1 MRTLTIGLLAAAG
14 FALIGP
20 ANADSVTIGTS
31 VGSDRPAVRV
41 HEHARERV
49 TVGVGERA
57 RHCKVT
63 IVKRE
68 GMTKKIKRCD

>member
-1 MRTLTIGLLAAAG
+1 MRYLTIGLLAAAG
-14 FALIGP
+14 LTLAMP

-31 VGSDRPAVRV
+31 AGGDRVGM

-57 RHCKVT
+57 RHCKVV

>member
-14 FALIGP
+14 FALAAP
-20 ANADSVTIGTS
+20 AYADSVTIG
-31 VGSDRPAVRV
+31 VGNDRPAVRV

>member
-1 MRTLTIGLLAAAG
+1 MRTLTIGLLAAA
-14 FALIGP
+14 ALAVAVP
-20 ANADSVTIGTS
+20 AKADSVTIGTS
-31 VGSDRPAVRV
+31 DRGVRV
-41 HEHARERV
+41 HERAHERV

-57 RHCKVT
+57 RHCKVV